1 MKKLRG
7 LGTFFKKLSALMVPY
22 GRRRIAMVWSI
33 GVVQAILQV
42 TAILMVMQFLSIAL
56 DPNAFLES
64 DWGRTV
70 TSLLPFVDSG
80 NVVLL
85 LGCTAITFLLA
96 NAGMGLL
103 GDYARARFA
112 QYTSMGLAVELLKHY
127 SDKPYLFH
135 VENNSG
141 ELLKRIQGD
150 VALFCS
156 FVLLPLLD
164 TFTRIVMAI
173 GMILFLIALEPQA
186 GLVAIA
192 VLGVCYAAIFFITQ
206 PVFRGISEEMNP
218 LFSVRFRS
226 SQELLAGIKPLLVHQ
241 CTNRFLWRFRAAA
254 LRLAKL
260 QSRIP
265 IFAGMPRYSLEAVAF
280 CGVIGLCLY
289 FDQTGRSLIEIVPLL
304 SAYAFAGYKLLPTVQ
319 LIYNQT
325 SHIQTHM
332 FTVDSLYND
341 LRGGD
346 DPSIPLRLQQTTP
359 MPERHVLQRNIEF
372 RKLNFVYPNA
382 SRTTIR
388 DLSLTIRKGER
399 VAFIGPSG
407 SGKST
412 LVDIMLG
419 LLEVE
424 PDQVLVDGRQLDR
437 EFLRQWR
444 QCVGYVPQEIFLI
457 DATLAENIALGLGRK
472 EIDDDRL
479 HEVAEM
485 AQLTS
490 FINDELKDG
499 FDTVT
504 GERGV
509 RLSGGQRQRVGL
521 ARALYHR
528 PSVLILDEATSALDN
543 ATEAQFV
550 RAVDSLPGEMTIIAI
565 AHRLSTVRNSDCL
578 YFLREGQL
586 LSSGNFSE
594 LADKC
599 PEFRELARE
608 AVR

>member
-7 LGTFFKKLSALMVPY
+7 LVTFFKKLAALMVPY
-22 GRRRIAMVWSI
+22 GRRRIALVWII
-33 GVVQAILQV
+33 GVSQAILQV

-56 DPNAFLES
+56 NPEEFLQS
-64 DWGRTV
+64 GWGETM
-70 TSLLPFVDSG
+70 TSVLPFVNSE
-80 NVVLL
+80 NIVLL
-85 LGCTAITFLLA
+85 LGCTAIAFLLA
-96 NAGMGLL
+96 NAGVGLL

-112 QYTSMGLAVELLKHY
+112 HFTSMGLAVELLNHY
-127 SDKPYLFH
+127 SQKPYLFH
-135 VENNSG
+135 VENNSA
-141 ELLKRIQGD
+141 ELIKRIQGD
-150 VALFCS
+150 VALFCT

-164 TFTRIVMAI
+164 TFTRVVIAL

-186 GLVAIA
+186 GLAAIL
-192 VLGVCYAAIFFITQ
+192 VLGICYAAIFLITQ
-206 PVFRGISEEMNP
+206 PIFRKIGQEMNP
-218 LFSVRFRS
+218 LFSERFSS
-226 SQELLAGIKPLLVHQ
+226 SQELLSGIKPLLVHQ
-241 CTNRFLWRFRAAA
+241 CTVRFLWRFRAAA
-254 LRLAKL
+254 IRLAKL
-260 QSRIP
+260 QSRVP
-265 IFAGMPRYSLEAVAF
+265 IFAGMPRYSLEALAF

-332 FTVDSLYND
+332 FTVDGLYND
-341 LRGGD
+341 LRVGEA
-346 DPSIPLRLQQTTP
+346 PSQPLHLQKDTP
-359 MPERHVLQRNIEF
+359 MPERHVLARNIEF
-372 RKLNFVYPNA
+372 RGLNFVYPNA
-382 SRTTIR
+382 ARTTLSN
-388 DLSLTIRKGER
+388 LSLTIRKGER

-407 SGKST
+407 SGKSP
-412 LVDIMLG
+412 LVDILLG
-419 LLEVE
+419 LLKVE
-424 PDQVLVDGRQLDR
+424 PEQVLVDGRQLDG

-457 DATLAENIALGLGRK
+457 DATLAENIALGQSRE
-472 EIDDDRL
+472 EIDDTRL
-479 HEVAEM
+479 REVAEM
-485 AQLTS
+485 AQLS
-490 FINDELKDG
+490 GFINDELKDG

-543 ATEAQFV
+543 TTEAQFV

-578 YFLREGQL
+578 YFLREGKL
-586 LSSGNFSE
+586 LASGNFSE
-594 LADKC
+594 LAEKC
-599 PEFRELARE
+599 PEFRELAQE